1 MFIYRKN
8 TRINNVNLPG
18 NIFKKRVDTTV
29 ERIPLLTGQCSILI
43 KICMHYNDLFINSDQ
58 IVQSFLQY

>member
-29 ERIPLLTGQCSILI
+29 ERILLLTGQCSILI
-43 KICMHYNDLFINSDQ
+43 KI
-58 IVQSFLQY
+58 